1 MDKEQVYEKER
12 ELLAHCLEVANSL
25 SLYINDLDD
34 NRGKDKASAFT
45 LPMLYGIAS
54 ALDGAMRSVEFYYD
68 LRVIGEP
75 REN

>member
-1 MDKEQVYEKER
+1 MTKEEVYKR
-12 ELLAHCLEVANSL
+12 ESELITHCLDTLL
-25 SLYINDLDD
+25 SLQGYLNELDF

-54 ALDGAMRSVEFYYD
+54 QLDGAMRSAEFYYD
-68 LRVIGEP
+68 LRVLGEP

>member
-1 MDKEQVYEKER
+1 MSNDDVYKKEHEI
-12 ELLAHCLEVANSL
+12 LAHCLETINSL
-25 SLYINDLDD
+25 ALYINDLDD

-54 ALDGAMRSVEFYYD
+54 QIDGAMRSAEFYYD
-68 LRVIGEP
+68 LRVLGEP